1 VLLAHSHSRGDLGVL
16 GALSWQGAVG
26 WWELYIRPVERRA
39 PRIRNGPGDVY
50 EKPPSRRLQFGRV
63 PAIDRA
69 TVHSFRLVRRSSLQ
83 RSSAT
88 SCAIDVSTRIAS
100 TTAPSVG
107 GEEAGAASRWSR
119 HLGRHSIHRLLPC
132 VASPPVV
139 FCPRIVATRMTS
151 LPKISQVNGIYS
163 SSEFRVQYYIVLVS
177 PHQRQDY
184 PSPSPVKLA

>member
-1 VLLAHSHSRGDLGVL
+1 
-16 GALSWQGAVG
+16 VG

-63 PAIDRA
+63 PATDRA

-83 RSSAT
+83 RSSFT

-107 GEEAGAASRWSR
+107 GAEAGAASV
-119 HLGRHSIHRLLPC
+119 
-132 VASPPVV
+132 VASPGAAFHTSPAAVRRV
-139 FCPRIVATRMTS
+139 SSGRILS
-151 LPKISQVNGIYS
+151 PDS
-163 SSEFRVQYYIVLVS
+163 SSSHDLLAKDLPS
-177 PHQRQDY
+177 QRHI
-184 PSPSPVKLA
+184 